1 MSDPLQEEND
11 MPSVLP
17 DAHEYMGNF
26 EGLELNR
33 KAHDARLKALEDNI
47 TANESILKEVIA
59 IMANRET
66 FRLSMLAREEDR
78 ATMVQVQGLILQFL
92 GSIQER
98 MPAIRQAGHA
108 IVESLI
114 QNERHKS
121 AILALALPVY
131 MESDRPEPNL
141 TAPLTLPA
149 IDLINPVMPKDR
161 RLLRNYNVLRPGGA
175 TQVYYNN
182 GNPEDVMYD
191 PMGELHLNMQ

>member
-1 MSDPLQEEND
+1 
-11 MPSVLP
+11 
-17 DAHEYMGNF
+17 
-26 EGLELNR
+26 
-33 KAHDARLKALEDNI
+33 
-47 TANESILKEVIA
+47 
-59 IMANRET
+59 
-66 FRLSMLAREEDR
+66 
-78 ATMVQVQGLILQFL
+78 
-92 GSIQER
+92 
-98 MPAIRQAGHA
+98 
-108 IVESLI
+108 
-114 QNERHKS
+114 
-121 AILALALPVY
+121 